1 MNIKIDNKD
10 YLNYL
15 DLVTKKIEENKDYIT
30 ELDSITGDGDHW
42 VNMNKGFQKL
52 VSSREELEGLDLGDM
67 FKKIGM
73 IIMATVGGSSGA
85 LYGSAYIR
93 AAKVIGDYEYMDIYL
108 LSEVLEAKLNAIMER
123 GKAKPGD
130 KTMIDPLY
138 LASEYLK
145 NALGEEKSEEEAL
158 DLLKAGSLKGMNDTK
173 DMEAAKGRAYYQD
186 NKGVGHLDPGAVTMN
201 YQLETLV
208 DYIKENC

>member
-1 MNIKIDNKD
+1 MKMTNVD

-52 VSSREELEGLDLGDM
+52 VSIREELEGLELGDI

-73 IIMATVGGSSGA
+73 TIMATVGGSSGA

-93 AAKVIGDYEYMDIYL
+93 AAKVIGESKDMDIEL
-108 LSEVLEAKLNAIMER
+108 LSQVLQAQLAAIMER
-123 GKAKPGD
+123 GNAKPGD

-138 LASEYLK
+138 MATEYLK
-145 NALGEEKSEEEAL
+145 KALEEGKDESEAL
-158 DLLKAGSLKGMNDTK
+158 ELLKAGSIKGMEDTK
-173 DMEAAKGRAYYQD
+173 NMEAAKGRAYYQE
-186 NKGVGHLDPGAVTMN
+186 NKGVGHLDPGAVTMS
-201 YQLETLV
+201 YQLEILV

>member
-1 MNIKIDNKD
+1 MKINNID

-15 DLVTKKIEENKDYIT
+15 EIVTKKIEENRDYIT
-30 ELDSITGDGDHW
+30 ELDSVTGDGDHW

-52 VSSREELEGLDLGDM
+52 VEIREELEKLNLGDM

-73 IIMATVGGSSGA
+73 TIMSTVGGSSGA

-93 AAKVIGDYEYMDIYL
+93 AAKAIGDKKEMDIEL
-108 LSEVLEAKLNAIMER
+108 LSQVLEAKLNAIMER
-123 GKAKPGD
+123 GNAKAGD

-138 LASEYLK
+138 LATEYLK
-145 NALGEEKSEEEAL
+145 KAIGEGKDEKEAL
-158 DLLKAGSLKGMNDTK
+158 DLLKEGSIKGMNDTK
-173 DMEAAKGRAYYQD
+173 DMEAAKGRAYYQE
-186 NKGVGHLDPGAVTMN
+186 NKGRGHLDPGAVTMS
-201 YQLETLV
+201 YQLEILA